1 MTRYSNNPT
10 EIDWDQYTTNQHDL
24 RKAWESEGSGESAA
38 VWGKRHY
45 NTSGKAEGRPT
56 DWISDDE
63 GADWEGYTKS
73 NEDLNAH
80 WQSLGGDQTAAEF
93 GESHW
98 YNHGKKEGRTL
109 TQQQLTK
116 EQPLYPVV
124 QQESTKQ
131 QKAQDFKDKKV
142 EEVKN
147 NIDWNQY
154 TTNQHDLRKAW
165 ESEGSGESAAVWG
178 KRHYNTSGKAEGR
191 PTDWISDDEGAD
203 WEGYTKSNKDLNDHW
218 QSLGGDQTA
227 AEFGESHWYNHGK
240 KEGRTLTQQQ
250 KAQDFKDKKVE
261 EVKNNIDWNQY
272 TTNQYDL
279 RKAWES
285 EGSGESAADWGKR
298 HYNTFGKADG
308 RQTDWI
314 SDDEGADW
322 EGYTKS
328 HKDLNDHWRSLG
340 GDQTAAEFGESHWY
354 NHGKGEGR
362 TLNQSPPDLRIEYDG
377 EADQKAWIAAGGGPS
392 PWIMPKNYPGGVVP
406 NQRPDRGLEKSERL
420 WPKGYSPRPNSTPG
434 VFQDSYQWINNQTGE
449 VWKHT
454 PGKRGDFQPG
464 YKVAPNDGRME
475 WAEDPRLQ
483 EWTKT
488 PVKGVGSWPQ
498 SDLLRAQ
505 ALAED
510 RARAKEEHDFQ
521 ALQALYNRG
530 EENPNTFAN
539 RGESV
544 RNSERDAIR
553 NRDGRI
559 SMDFPWQ
566 GLKRREGSGG
576 NYEMPK
582 QETSYKYQEYLNNF
596 DPSPNSNKENT
607 NSNNIHNRLKEMQA
621 RVTGKYGFIRPDES
635 FWSRPSDWRSGGLSE

>member
-1 MTRYSNNPT
+1 MTKYSNNPT
-10 EIDWDQYTTNQHDL
+10 EIDWNQYTTNQYDL

-38 VWGKRHY
+38 DWGKKHY

-73 NEDLNAH
+73 NEDLNA
-80 WQSLGGDQTAAEF
+80 
-93 GESHW
+93 
-98 YNHGKKEGRTL
+98 
-109 TQQQLTK
+109 
-116 EQPLYPVV
+116 
-124 QQESTKQ
+124 
-131 QKAQDFKDKKV
+131 
-142 EEVKN
+142 
-147 NIDWNQY
+147 
-154 TTNQHDLRKAW
+154 
-165 ESEGSGESAAVWG
+165 
-178 KRHYNTSGKAEGR
+178 
-191 PTDWISDDEGAD
+191 
-203 WEGYTKSNKDLNDHW
+203 HW

-285 EGSGESAADWGKR
+285 EGSGESAADWGKK
-298 HYNTFGKADG
+298 HYNRSGKAEG

-362 TLNQSPPDLRIEYDG
+362 TLNQSSSNPPILSVESDG
-377 EADQKAWIAAGGGPS
+377 EVDQKAWVAANPGKTS

-406 NQRPDRGLEKSERL
+406 NQSSSNPPELSIVEADQKAWLHRSDDFGHLGPKVFSPRPNSTPGVFQDSYQWINNQTGEVWKPTPGKRGDFQPGYRPSPRDDREEWADDPRL
-420 WPKGYSPRPNSTPG
+420 QEWTKTPRPNSTPG

-464 YKVAPNDGRME
+464 YTASPRDGAME

-530 EENPNTFAN
+530 EENPNTTTN
-539 RGESV
+539 RGSPP

-582 QETSYKYQEYLNNF
+582 QETSYKYQEYLDNF

-607 NSNNIHNRLKEMQA
+607 NSNNIHNRLKEIQA
-621 RVTGKYGFIRPDES
+621 RMTGKYGFRMPDES
-635 FWSRPSDWRSGGLSE
+635 FWGRPSDWRSGGLPE